1 MGSGGKRGA
10 RRDRITRGLTFLGL
24 AAAVV
29 GPFGLLVVGVENDE
43 PGLALVGFVLGVIAV
58 ALVVRRRPQDL

>member
-1 MGSGGKRGA
+1 MAPGGDRTG

-29 GPFGLLVVGVENDE
+29 GPFGLLVFGVENDE
-43 PGLALVGFVLGVIAV
+43 PGLALVGLLLGVVVV
-58 ALVVRRRPQDL
+58 ALVVRRRPRGR